1 MKILGRRSSSE
12 KKEYCLIGLN
22 KFNLEVGKFLMNDG
36 HKVTVLD
43 FDSKRINNY
52 GDRFSYAVVCDVTN
66 IKELATVGMDS
77 FDYVVVGITDI
88 GTSVIAVTNL
98 RELGVNENNILCKAK
113 DDSHKRIL
121 KFLKITTS
129 YIPEE
134 EVASKVSYKLIHGLN
149 VDVFSISQENKDT
162 LFMQI
167 PLENEDLY
175 GKMIKDVEFI
185 KNLSSIV
192 ISLKRSNGTIVTPVG
207 GKDVL
212 QQGDTICIICKK
224 KDLTTIKDNLS

>member
-1 MKILGRRSSSE
+1 MKILSKGSSSE

-22 KFNLEVGKFLMNDG
+22 KFNLEVGKVLMNDG

-66 IKELATVGMDS
+66 IKELSAVGMDS

-98 RELGVNENNILCKAK
+98 KELGINENNIMCKAK

-121 KFLKITTS
+121 KFLNVNTS

-149 VDVFSISQENKDT
+149 VDVFSINKDDKDT
-162 LFMQI
+162 LLIKI
-167 PLENEDLY
+167 PLKNEELY

-185 KNLSSIV
+185 KSLSSIV
-192 ISLKRSNGTIVTPVG
+192 ISLKRANGSIVTPVSG
-207 GKDVL
+207 TDVL
-212 QQGDTICIICKK
+212 QEGDTVCLICNRQN
-224 KDLTTIKDNLS
+224 LIKIKGHLS